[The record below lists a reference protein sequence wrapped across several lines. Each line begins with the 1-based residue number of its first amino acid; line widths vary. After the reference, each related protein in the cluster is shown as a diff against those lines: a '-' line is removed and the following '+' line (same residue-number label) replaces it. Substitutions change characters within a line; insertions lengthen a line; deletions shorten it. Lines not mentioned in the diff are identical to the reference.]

1 MHLRHLTPGE
11 PEIILQVAS
20 RMRSTLVE
28 VLGEERGQSLYSL
41 DWLRDRVLFHIESGR
56 VLLAEDEGELLGH
69 CMLRVEGELG
79 LYATSYVRP
88 ESRRSG
94 VAQALISAGEV
105 WFKSQGVR
113 HLATDTALGN
123 TKLIRLFEARGFV
136 VVHSTE
142 QMLRL
147 QKPLSL

>member
-1 MHLRHLTPGE
+1 
-11 PEIILQVAS
+11 
-20 RMRSTLVE
+20 
-28 VLGEERGQSLYSL
+28 
-41 DWLRDRVLFHIESGR
+41 
-56 VLLAEDEGELLGH
+56 
-69 CMLRVEGELG
+69 
-79 LYATSYVRP
+79 
-88 ESRRSG
+88 

-136 VVHSTE
+136 VIHSTE

>member
-1 MHLRHLTPGE
+1 MHVRHLTPGE

-28 VLGEERGQSLYSL
+28 VLGEERGQSMYSL

-56 VLLAEDEGELLGH
+56 VLIATSGSELLGH

-88 ESRRSG
+88 KSRRSG
-94 VAQALISAGEV
+94 VAQALVSAGEV
-105 WFKSQGVR
+105 WFRSQGVR
-113 HLATDTALGN
+113 LLATDTALGN
-123 TKLIRLFEARGFV
+123 TKLIQLFKGHGFV

-142 QMLRL
+142 EMLRL

>member
-105 WFKSQGVR
+105 WFKSRGVR
-113 HLATDTALGN
+113 HLS
-123 TKLIRLFEARGFV
+123 LI
-136 VVHSTE
+136 HI
-142 QMLRL
+142 
-147 QKPLSL
+147 